1 MKIFLIILF
10 VLPPSTIFAKDIDLF
25 EALAQVLKN
34 HPLIESAKNLH
45 TASSK
50 EIRPL
55 YYPDNPMLGF
65 MKENE
70 MKSWSVSQEILFPSK
85 YFNRANIQT
94 KRSLI
99 AKEELIN
106 KKLEV
111 RQQVISAFY
120 TLFMLEK
127 NLEYLNAQKDLLREI
142 ARIAE
147 SRRITGHVSAQDE
160 MKAHFEQA
168 NLEKDLLVAQQD
180 IASEQARI
188 KEYFGIENPLNT
200 KNLPIPSLTVSTNEL
215 VEQVIT
221 PPPILNMASLYVEEA
236 SAMKKLARDNFLPD
250 FKITF
255 QKSLEQ
261 DSDEKS
267 IALEMK
273 IPLWFFAKESGEYS
287 SASAK
292 SASAVLNH
300 EETKRRIN
308 FEQRSLG
315 AKIIAKQKLLKL
327 YTTTLI
333 PQAESTI
340 NSSRFAYKSGRTS
353 FMELL
358 DSERTL
364 YGIHISYYQELKDF
378 SETLA
383 SFERLTGKSIS
394 TLPFGDIL

>member
-1 MKIFLIILF
+1 
-10 VLPPSTIFAKDIDLF
+10 
-25 EALAQVLKN
+25 
-34 HPLIESAKNLH
+34 
-45 TASSK
+45 
-50 EIRPL
+50 
-55 YYPDNPMLGF
+55 

-85 YFNRANIQT
+85 YYHRADIQT

-99 AKEELIN
+99 SKEELID
-106 KKLEV
+106 KKLEI

-120 TLFMLEK
+120 ALFMLEK

-168 NLEKDLLVAQQD
+168 NLEKDLLIAQQN
-180 IASEQARI
+180 ITSEQARI

-200 KNLPIPSLTVSTNEL
+200 KNLPLPSLTVSTNEL
-215 VEQVIT
+215 VEQVIS
-221 PPPILNMASLYVEEA
+221 PPPILNMASLYIEEA
-236 SAMKKLARDNFLPD
+236 SAMKKLARDSFLPD

-261 DSDEKS
+261 DRDEKS

-300 EETKRRIN
+300 EETKRKIN
-308 FEQRSLG
+308 FEQRSLS

-340 NSSRFAYKSGRTS
+340 NSSRFAYKSGKTS

>member
-1 MKIFLIILF
+1 MNKFLIIFF
-10 VLPPSTIFAKDIDLF
+10 VLTPSTIFAKDIDLS
-25 EALAQVLKN
+25 EALTQVLN
-34 HPLIESAKNLH
+34 HHPVIESAKNLQL
-45 TASSK
+45 ASTK

-55 YYPDNPMLGF
+55 YFPDNPMLGI

-70 MKSWSVSQEILFPSK
+70 MKSWSVSQELLFPSK
-85 YFNRANIQT
+85 YYHRANIQT

-99 AKEELIN
+99 SKEELTN

-111 RQQVISAFY
+111 RQQVISAFFS
-120 TLFMLEK
+120 LFMLEK

-160 MKAHFEQA
+160 MKAHFEQS
-168 NLEKDLLVAQQD
+168 NLEKDLLMAQQD
-180 IASEQARI
+180 ITSEKARI
-188 KEYFGIENPLNT
+188 KEYFGIDNSLNT
-200 KNLPIPSLTVSTNEL
+200 QNLLPPSLTVSPNEL
-215 VEQVIT
+215 VELAIT
-221 PPPILNMASLYVEEA
+221 SPPLLNMASLYMEEA
-236 SAMKKLARDNFLPD
+236 SAMKKLARDSFLPD

-255 QKSLEQ
+255 KKSLEQ
-261 DSDEKS
+261 ASDEKS

-273 IPLWFFAKESGEYS
+273 IPLWFFAKESGDFS
-287 SASAK
+287 AASAK

-300 EETKRRIN
+300 EETKRKIN
-308 FEQRSLG
+308 FEQRSLST
-315 AKIIAKQKLLKL
+315 KIIAKQKLLKL

-333 PQAESTI
+333 PQAQSTI
-340 NSSRFAYKSGRTS
+340 NSSRAAYKAGRTS

-383 SFERLTGKSIS
+383 SFERLIGKSIS

>member
-1 MKIFLIILF
+1 MKRFLIVGFI
-10 VLPPSTIFAKDIDLF
+10 VNTSTILAQDIDLSQ
-25 EALAQVLKN
+25 ALAQVLKN
-34 HPLIESAKNLH
+34 HPVIESAKNMQL
-45 TASSK
+45 ASQK

-55 YYPDNPMLGF
+55 YFPDNPMLGI

-85 YFNRANIQT
+85 YFHRANIQT

-99 AKEELIN
+99 SKEELIN
-106 KKLEV
+106 KKLEI
-111 RQQVISAFY
+111 RQQVISAFFS
-120 TLFMLEK
+120 LHMLEK
-127 NLEYLNAQKDLLREI
+127 TLEYLNAQKDLLREI

-160 MKAHFEQA
+160 MKAHFEQS
-168 NLEKDLLVAQQD
+168 NLEKDLLMAQQN
-180 IASEQARI
+180 IISETARI

-200 KNLPIPSLTVSTNEL
+200 KNLISPSLTVSTNEL
-215 VEQVIT
+215 MESVIS
-221 PPPILNMASLYVEEA
+221 PSPILNMASLSVEEA
-236 SAMKKLARDNFLPD
+236 NAMKKLARDSFLPD

-261 DSDEKS
+261 ENDTKS

-273 IPLWFFAKESGEYS
+273 IPLWFFAKESGNFS
-287 SASAK
+287 AASAK
-292 SASAVLNH
+292 SASATLNH
-300 EETKRRIN
+300 EETKRKIN
-308 FEQRSLG
+308 FEQRSLS

-340 NSSRFAYKSGRTS
+340 SSSRAAYKAGRAS

>member
-1 MKIFLIILF
+1 MKRFLIVGFI
-10 VLPPSTIFAKDIDLF
+10 VNTSTILAQDIDLSQ
-25 EALAQVLKN
+25 ALAQVLKN
-34 HPLIESAKNLH
+34 HPVIESAKNMQL
-45 TASSK
+45 ASQK

-55 YYPDNPMLGF
+55 Y
-65 MKENE
+65 
-70 MKSWSVSQEILFPSK
+70 FP
-85 YFNRANIQT
+85 
-94 KRSLI
+94 
-99 AKEELIN
+99 ELIN
-106 KKLEV
+106 KKLEI
-111 RQQVISAFY
+111 RQQVISAFFS
-120 TLFMLEK
+120 LHMLEK
-127 NLEYLNAQKDLLREI
+127 TLEYLNAQKDLLREI

-160 MKAHFEQA
+160 MKAHFEQS
-168 NLEKDLLVAQQD
+168 NLEKDLLMAQQN
-180 IASEQARI
+180 IISETARI

-200 KNLPIPSLTVSTNEL
+200 KNLISPSLTVSTNEL
-215 VEQVIT
+215 MESVIS
-221 PPPILNMASLYVEEA
+221 PSPILNMASLSVEEA
-236 SAMKKLARDNFLPD
+236 NAMKKLARDSFLPD

-261 DSDEKS
+261 ENDTKS

-273 IPLWFFAKESGEYS
+273 IPLWFFAKESGNFS
-287 SASAK
+287 AASAK
-292 SASAVLNH
+292 SASATLNH
-300 EETKRRIN
+300 EETKRKIN
-308 FEQRSLG
+308 FEQRSLS

-340 NSSRFAYKSGRTS
+340 SSSRAAYKAGRAS